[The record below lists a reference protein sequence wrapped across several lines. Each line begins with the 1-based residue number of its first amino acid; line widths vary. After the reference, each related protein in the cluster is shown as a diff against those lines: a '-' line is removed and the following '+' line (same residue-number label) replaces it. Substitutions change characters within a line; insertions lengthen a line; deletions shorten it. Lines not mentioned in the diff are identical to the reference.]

1 MLNPNPNPNP
11 NPMFN
16 ENQCSM
22 LDYCMFQ
29 VFNQITN
36 RNNPNE

>member
-1 MLNPNPNPNP
+1 MPNPNPNPNP

-22 LDYCMFQ
+22 LDYIMFQ